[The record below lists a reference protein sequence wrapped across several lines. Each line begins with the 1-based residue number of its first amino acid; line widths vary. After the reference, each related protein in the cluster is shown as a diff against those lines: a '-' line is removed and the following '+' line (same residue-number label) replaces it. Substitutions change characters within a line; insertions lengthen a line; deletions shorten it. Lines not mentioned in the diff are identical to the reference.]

1 MTARSVDVPTHG
13 WWTVPNAV
21 TVVRLAL
28 IVPIAILIVHDV
40 RPVLTLLL
48 LVVFGATDWVDGFL
62 ARRLGQTSAVG
73 VVLDPIADRVGL
85 VAIVLSFVVAGRLA
99 LWVVLLIVLVDVG
112 LGVLYLVR
120 KAGQPPGVT
129 LPGKLRTA
137 VLMVG
142 LALLGLGL
150 LPTSVPFTAA
160 GQLLCG
166 VGALLHVVSGLGYVR
181 TLLAP
186 RP

>member
-1 MTARSVDVPTHG
+1 MSARSVEIPSPG
-13 WWTVPNAV
+13 WWTLPNAV

-28 IVPIAILIVHDV
+28 IVPIAILIVQDV
-40 RPVLTLLL
+40 RPVLALLL

-73 VVLDPIADRVGL
+73 VLLDPIADRVGV
-85 VAIVLSFVVAGRLA
+85 VAIVVSFVAAGRLA

-120 KAGQPPGVT
+120 RAGPPPGVT

-150 LPTSVPFTAA
+150 LPTAIPFTAA
-160 GQLLCG
+160 GQALCG
-166 VGALLHVVSGLGYVR
+166 LGALLHVVSGIGYLR